1 MPRGVG
7 RRSGE
12 KQCKV
17 CVHKGKAEIDALL
30 LNGAKYSAIIRR
42 MRAAHPEEPELNPSN
57 LSRHKNAHLLTK
69 PIKVTEVDPE
79 TGQVQEGYLIGHL
92 TQAITAPK
100 EVIPDEAVSVPDA
113 LKVIINAG
121 VRNIAHNPELVT
133 PQMLIAALD
142 MARKI
147 GLGGNDQEEFRD
159 AWKELGRRKGE
170 MTRKAKR
177 RKTTMTVEEEV
188 EETVH
193 EDATPQGDII
203 DAEILSGSA
212 VELEVVTPEVVTPEE
227 WSEDDLK
234 LLEGG
239 KTDE

>member
-1 MPRGVG
+1 MPRGEG

-12 KQCKV
+12 TQCKV
-17 CVHKGKAEIDALL
+17 CAHPGKAEIDAML
-30 LNGAKYSAIIRR
+30 LNGAKYSAIIAR
-42 MRAAHPEEPELNPSN
+42 MRAAHPEAPELIPSN
-57 LSRHKNAHLLTK
+57 LTRHKNAHLLTK
-69 PIKVTEVDPE
+69 PIKVSEVNPE
-79 TGQVQEGYLIGHL
+79 TGEVQEGYLIGHL
-92 TQAITAPK
+92 SQAITAPK

-147 GLGGNDQEEFRD
+147 GLGGNDQEEFKD
-159 AWKELGRRKGE
+159 AWKELGKRKGE

-193 EDATPQGDII
+193 EDAAPPGDII
-203 DAEILSGSA
+203 DAEVVSGVA
-212 VELEVVTPEVVTPEE
+212 VTPEE

-239 KTDE
+239 NTDE